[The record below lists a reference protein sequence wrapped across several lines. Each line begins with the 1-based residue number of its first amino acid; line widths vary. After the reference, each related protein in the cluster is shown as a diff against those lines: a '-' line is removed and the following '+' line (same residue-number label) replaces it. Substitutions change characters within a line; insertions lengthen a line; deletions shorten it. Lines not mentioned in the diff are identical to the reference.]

1 MPWVCGAGSTII
13 LPTSSALQD
22 HLFVI
27 LNNPKNFTGYQKN
40 SCVLVSFS
48 TITERPY
55 DNTCEICPK
64 ICTHSFIRAPS
75 FINYRYA
82 KLQPAETICKM
93 VEDQIGTPRE
103 TLESILVDMIRDG
116 LRNSPHTPRYLKEL
130 DILSS
135 KSPTDNSH

>member
-1 MPWVCGAGSTII
+1 MPWVCGAGSTVI
-13 LPTSSALQD
+13 LPTTNSTPQD

-27 LNNPKNFTGYQKN
+27 LNDPKNFIGFPKN

-64 ICTHSFIRAPS
+64 ICTHSFIRVPS
-75 FINYRYA
+75 FIYYRYA
-82 KLQPAETICKM
+82 KLRPAEMICKM
-93 VEDQIGTPRE
+93 VEDHIGTPRE

-116 LRNSPHTPRYLKEL
+116 LRNSPHTPPYLKEL
-130 DILSS
+130 DI
-135 KSPTDNSH
+135 